1 MQEMG
6 SYLLTGFLHKNY
18 VMHKNR
24 TSTSITS
31 RNNLSLVK
39 YFQDVNHIQQTNI
52 TQAAEINI
60 HNTDESSDFQSIL
73 IKNNL
78 RFVITIAKQYQYTG
92 MPLEDLISEGNIGL
106 IKASKLYHD
115 QGYHFITYAVWW
127 IRQAISKA
135 VALNGLTIR
144 LPANKIELLKLIYEA
159 HSRIEQQFQR
169 EPTPAEIAEEIG
181 ISTEEVSTTLRDQS
195 KQNLINAASED
206 HDFNQLDYLPGVEP
220 GADSALDQESI
231 EYALKKVLKTLSQR
245 ERIVLETNFGLGG
258 CTPKSTEDIADCLN
272 LTPQRVWQIKDEAIL
287 KLRSSATA
295 YLKQHL

>member
-1 MQEMG
+1 MQ
-6 SYLLTGFLHKNY
+6 
-18 VMHKNR
+18 KNR

-39 YFQDVNHIQQTNI
+39 YFQDVNHIKQTKI
-52 TQAAEINI
+52 TQAAEINR
-60 HNTDESSDFQSIL
+60 HDTDKSSDFERIL

-106 IKASKLYHD
+106 IKASRQYHD

-144 LPANKIELLKLIYEA
+144 LPANKIELLKLIHEA

-181 ISTEEVSTTLRDQS
+181 ISTEEVLTTLRDQS
-195 KQNLINAASED
+195 KQKLINAASED
-206 HDFNQLDYLPGVEP
+206 PDFNQLDYLPEVEP

-231 EYALKKVLKTLSQR
+231 EYAIKKVLKTLSQR

-258 CTPKSTEDIADCLN
+258 LTPKSTDDIADCLN
-272 LTPQRVWQIKDEAIL
+272 LTPQRVRQIKDEAIL
-287 KLRSSATA
+287 KLRSSAIA

>member
-1 MQEMG
+1 
-6 SYLLTGFLHKNY
+6 
-18 VMHKNR
+18 MHKNR
-24 TSTSITS
+24 TSASITD
-31 RNNLSLVK
+31 RNSLSLIK
-39 YFQDVNHIQQTNI
+39 YFQEISHIKQAAI
-52 TQAAEINI
+52 PQAAEINGY
-60 HNTDESSDFQSIL
+60 NKGQNADLERVL

-78 RFVITIAKQYQYTG
+78 RFVITIAKQYQHTG

-106 IKASKLYHD
+106 IKASRQYHD

-159 HSRIEQQFQR
+159 HSRIEQQFHR

-195 KQNLINAASED
+195 KQKLINAGSED
-206 HDFNQLDYLPGVEP
+206 HDFNQLDYLASIEP
-220 GADSALDQESI
+220 GADRALDQESI

-258 CTPKSTEDIADCLN
+258 RTPKSTDDIAGCLN
-272 LTPQRVWQIKDEAIL
+272 LTPQRVRQIKDEAIL
-287 KLRSSATA
+287 KLR
-295 YLKQHL
+295 

>member
-1 MQEMG
+1 
-6 SYLLTGFLHKNY
+6 
-18 VMHKNR
+18 MHKNR

-39 YFQDVNHIQQTNI
+39 YFQDVNHIKQTNI
-52 TQAAEINI
+52 IQAAEIKR
-60 HNTDESSDFQSIL
+60 HDTDKSSDFESIL

-135 VALNGLTIR
+135 IALNGLTIR
-144 LPANKIELLKLIYEA
+144 LPANKIELLKLIYAA
-159 HSRIEQQFQR
+159 HSRIEQQFHR

-195 KQNLINAASED
+195 KQKLINAGYED
-206 HDFNQLDYLPGVEP
+206 HDFNQLDYLPGIEP

-245 ERIVLETNFGLGG
+245 ERIVLETNYGLGG
-258 CTPKSTEDIADCLN
+258 RTPKSTDDIASCLN
-272 LTPQRVWQIKDEAIL
+272 LTPQRVRQIKDEAIL